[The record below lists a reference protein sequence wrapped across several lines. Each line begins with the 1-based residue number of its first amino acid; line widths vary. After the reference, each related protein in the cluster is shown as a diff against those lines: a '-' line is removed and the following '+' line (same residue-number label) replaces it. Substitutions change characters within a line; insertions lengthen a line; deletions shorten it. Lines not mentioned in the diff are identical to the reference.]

1 MWQRQATP
9 AWPNGSNFHHAAL
22 PLRPR
27 DHPQRSTTM
36 LDEKAKELGRNIGQ
50 STEYQA
56 LKRSNDLLTE
66 DAEASAVLRR
76 LSQLRSEAQQ
86 FIERGEDPPQAM
98 EQELDTL
105 LQQVELNPVYQRAI
119 VAQTNFDKLMVRVNE
134 WISEGIR
141 AGAVSK
147 IITLS

>member
-1 MWQRQATP
+1 MTE
-9 AWPNGSNFHHAAL
+9 
-22 PLRPR
+22 
-27 DHPQRSTTM
+27 M
-36 LDEKAKELGRNIGQ
+36 LEEKAKELGRQIGQ

-66 DAEASAVLRR
+66 DIEASSVLRR

-86 FIERGEDPPQAM
+86 FIEQGQDPPAEM

-105 LQQVELNPVYQRAI
+105 LQKVELNPVYQRAI
-119 VAQTNFDKLMVRVNE
+119 VAQSNFDKLMVRVNE
-134 WISEGIR
+134 FISEGIQT
-141 AGAVSK
+141 GAVSK

>member
-1 MWQRQATP
+1 
-9 AWPNGSNFHHAAL
+9 
-22 PLRPR
+22 
-27 DHPQRSTTM
+27 M
-36 LDEKAKELGRNIGQ
+36 LDEKAKELGRTIGQ

-66 DAEASAVLRR
+66 DTEASAVLRR

-86 FIERGEDPPQAM
+86 FIERGEDPPQEM

-105 LQQVELNPVYQRAI
+105 LQKVEINPVYQRAI

-141 AGAVSK
+141 TGAVSK

>member
-1 MWQRQATP
+1 MPQAVRAGRTLQQ
-9 AWPNGSNFHHAAL
+9 WI
-22 PLRPR
+22 
-27 DHPQRSTTM
+27 QM
-36 LDEKAKELGRNIGQ
+36 LEEKAKELGRTIGQ

-76 LSQLRSEAQQ
+76 LSQLRGEAQQ
-86 FIERGEDPPQAM
+86 FIERGEDPPAEM

-105 LQQVELNPVYQRAI
+105 LQKVELNPVYQRAI
-119 VAQTNFDKLMVRVNE
+119 VAQSNFDKLMVRVNE

-141 AGAVSK
+141 TGAVSK

>member
-1 MWQRQATP
+1 MLRAVRACETP
-9 AWPNGSNFHHAAL
+9 FAVDL
-22 PLRPR
+22 
-27 DHPQRSTTM
+27 DM
-36 LDEKAKELGRNIGQ
+36 LEEKAKDLGRQIGQ
-50 STEYQA
+50 SSEYQA
-56 LKRSNDLLTE
+56 LKRSNELLTE
-66 DAEASAVLRR
+66 DGEASGVLRR

-86 FIERGEDPPQAM
+86 FIERDEQPPVEM

-105 LQQVELNPVYQRAI
+105 LRQVETNDAYQRAI

-141 AGAVSK
+141 TGAVSK

>member
-1 MWQRQATP
+1 
-9 AWPNGSNFHHAAL
+9 
-22 PLRPR
+22 
-27 DHPQRSTTM
+27 M
-36 LDEKAKELGRNIGQ
+36 LEEKAKELGRTIGQ
-50 STEYQA
+50 SNEYQE

-66 DAEASAVLRR
+66 DADASAVLRR
-76 LSQLRSEAQQ
+76 LSQLRGEAQQ
-86 FIERGEDPPQAM
+86 FIERGEDPPQEM

-105 LQQVELNPVYQRAI
+105 LQNVELNPVYQRAI

-141 AGAVSK
+141 TGAVSK

>member
-1 MWQRQATP
+1 MIE
-9 AWPNGSNFHHAAL
+9 
-22 PLRPR
+22 
-27 DHPQRSTTM
+27 
-36 LDEKAKELGRNIGQ
+36 EKSRELGRQIGQ

-66 DAEASAVLRR
+66 DAEASTVLRR
-76 LSQLRSEAQQ
+76 LTQLRGEAQQ

-105 LQQVELNPVYQRAI
+105 LQKVEINPVYQRAI
-119 VAQTNFDKLMVRVNE
+119 VAQANFDKLMVRVNE

-141 AGAVSK
+141 TGAVSK
-147 IITLS
+147 IISLS

>member
-1 MWQRQATP
+1 
-9 AWPNGSNFHHAAL
+9 
-22 PLRPR
+22 
-27 DHPQRSTTM
+27 M
-36 LDEKAKELGRNIGQ
+36 LEEKAKDLGRQIGQ
-50 STEYQA
+50 SNEYQA

-66 DAEASAVLRR
+66 DPEASGVLRR
-76 LSQLRSEAQQ
+76 LTQLRGEAQA
-86 FIERGEDPPQAM
+86 FIERGEDPPQEM

-105 LQQVELNPVYQRAI
+105 LRSVELNPAYQRAI

-141 AGAVSK
+141 TGAVSK